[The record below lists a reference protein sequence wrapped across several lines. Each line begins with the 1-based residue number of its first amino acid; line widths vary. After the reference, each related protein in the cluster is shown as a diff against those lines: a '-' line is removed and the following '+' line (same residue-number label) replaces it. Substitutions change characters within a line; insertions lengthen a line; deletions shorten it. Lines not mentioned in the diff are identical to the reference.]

1 MLVYGCQELF
11 ETRVSTEFENEVN
24 MLSQVEHLN
33 LVKLIGYLEE
43 GDERILV
50 TEFVTNGNLRQ
61 HLDGSPYGVIL
72 NMGTRLDIAIDIA
85 HALTYLHYYTGNF
98 ISKFPIDLM
107 NVCVQSIGIP
117 LYLWWFLCD
126 KPSCN
131 GAHMH
136 FEQKVCDTRLQ

>member
-1 MLVYGCQELF
+1 MG
-11 ETRVSTEFENEVN
+11 EVWW
-24 MLSQVEHLN
+24 V
-33 LVKLIGYLEE
+33 
-43 GDERILV
+43 DA
-50 TEFVTNGNLRQ
+50 
-61 HLDGSPYGVIL
+61 GSPYGVIL

-85 HALTYLHYYTGNF
+85 HALTYLHYYTGNS

-126 KPSCN
+126 NPSCN
-131 GAHMH
+131 GAYMH

>member
-11 ETRVSTEFENEVN
+11 EARVSTEFENEVN

-61 HLDGSPYGVIL
+61 HLDGTFFKPGI
-72 NMGTRLDIAIDIA
+72 
-85 HALTYLHYYTGNF
+85 HTYIQIMTH
-98 ISKFPIDLM
+98 
-107 NVCVQSIGIP
+107 V
-117 LYLWWFLCD
+117 
-126 KPSCN
+126 
-131 GAHMH
+131 
-136 FEQKVCDTRLQ
+136 